1 MKSIL
6 LTAICFCA
14 FEDMGE
20 TVDYKKTVSI
30 LTRHAFISNNTS
42 NNINSQL
49 VFNFPRMLKLE
60 VLSFIPRLWDSVTE

>member
-6 LTAICFCA
+6 LTAIFFCA

-30 LTRHAFISNNTS
+30 LTPNMHGACIH
-42 NNINSQL
+42 Q
-49 VFNFPRMLKLE
+49 
-60 VLSFIPRLWDSVTE
+60 